1 MTLTAAQRPNTDRSP
16 HPQLAVHT
24 AAANDDPVLVCF
36 QPGVGAI
43 QWPIVPIGLTAL
55 GPACDED
62 WQVAKVQHSS
72 GQADS
77 HCAFNDHLM
86 MAALE
91 CEDEAADPADMVQRC
106 YQDLL
111 ARVHSTG
118 YPHLLRIWNY
128 LPAIN
133 AGAGDQERYRRFC
146 VGRARAMAEY
156 GLASDQMCA
165 ATAIGCHDQRFRL
178 FALAGKA
185 PGQSIENPRQ
195 LSAWQYPA
203 DYGPVS
209 PAFARATALSLANH
223 QVGLLVSGTASVL
236 GHETAHV
243 GDVQAQTEEALRNL
257 DSVLAAAAQR
267 MNAPG
272 LGQLNERSVV
282 RVYVR
287 HASDWPVVEAALA
300 ARWPQVTVMGL
311 HGDVCRAELLVE
323 LEAWH
328 CAEHKE
334 R

>member
-1 MTLTAAQRPNTDRSP
+1 MTLTAAQRSNPDRSP
-16 HPQLAVHT
+16 HPELAVRPAIT
-24 AAANDDPVLVCF
+24 NDNAVLACF

-55 GPACDED
+55 GPACDEH
-62 WQVAKVQHSS
+62 WHVAKGQHSG

-77 HCAFNDHLM
+77 HYAFDDHLM
-86 MAALE
+86 MAVLE
-91 CEDEAADPADMVQRC
+91 SDDDQADPADMVQRR

-111 ARVHSTG
+111 ASVRSAG

-133 AGAGDQERYRRFC
+133 DGAGDQERYRRFC
-146 VGRARAMAEY
+146 VGRARAMADY

-165 ATAIGCHDQRFRL
+165 ATAIGCHDRRFRL

-272 LGQLNERSVV
+272 LGQLNERSMV

-287 HASDWPVVEAALA
+287 HANDWPVVAATLA